1 MGDGDEE
8 EAELRCLSAVETVA
22 SGKGGRGGKGE
33 EERSTNGGS
42 KAPPGMMGL
51 VESWKRD

>member
-22 SGKGGRGGKGE
+22 SGKGGRGEKMKRKGRLME
-33 EERSTNGGS
+33 E
-42 KAPPGMMGL
+42 A
-51 VESWKRD
+51 KRRRG

>member
-1 MGDGDEE
+1 MFVDGGDSGKWEG
-8 EAELRCLSAVETVA
+8 
-22 SGKGGRGGKGE
+22 GKGGKDE